1 MQVILYKYNGRTN
14 AISKELPTSSLTL
27 EGVLKEGTSLLNP
40 SILIES
46 TNYDKVVNDSNIRVG
61 YLNNGIFRKISY
73 NQLERLFDY
82 NYAYIPDFKRYY
94 FITDINSFRTNLW
107 RIDMKVDVLKTYE
120 HDIISQTQYVS
131 RYESASSYRYKDNLS
146 VFNPVNNV
154 EETEPESG
162 SFVNTIFNKLE
173 SDNQYNVV
181 VSTISARSLLGNYQT
196 KPSFSILPEVEAQ
209 FLESPCTNTY
219 VLKSKSD
226 IIQLAYKL
234 SLTDYSKYS
243 SYVLSA
249 VRFPM
254 TINHLSPKNTELYVG
269 NNETIPGINNSSSDL
284 QNYIVGDFYYTND
297 NITSDIY
304 EQTTIEIYVPYLG
317 WVRLNTQDVMN
328 KRIVITYDV
337 NLYSGESN
345 VSIIDYNNKKLLYY
359 SQCQLG
365 TPLSLTSSNKYDV
378 DTTNSLR
385 FLNMALSLATTA
397 VGASSGNPALAKVGL
412 YNSIKNVSSFVTG
425 AMTNYVT
432 TSGSVTNALSG
443 NVTPQNV
450 RIKVTYPTRVNRD
463 EYFASRYGYPYNKS
477 IQLYYLNSGKY
488 FKCDGVQLIAIEN
501 ATKTEQDEIKS
512 LLENG
517 VYR

>member
-14 AISKELPTSSLTL
+14 TISKELPTSSLTL

-46 TNYDKVVNDSNIRVG
+46 TNYDRVVNDNNIRVG
-61 YLNNGIFRKISY
+61 YLNNGVFRKITY

-94 FITDINSFRTNLW
+94 FITDISSFRTNLW

-131 RYESASSYRYKDNLS
+131 RYESASSYKYKDNLA

-154 EETEPESG
+154 EETEPTSG
-162 SFVNTIFNKLE
+162 SFVNTIFNELE
-173 SDNQYNVV
+173 SDEQYNVV
-181 VSTISARSLLGNYQT
+181 VSTISSRSLLSNYDR
-196 KPSFSILPEVEAQ
+196 KESFSILPEVEAQ
-209 FLESPCTNTY
+209 FLESPCTSTY
-219 VLKSKSD
+219 VLKRRSD
-226 IIQLAYKL
+226 ITSLAYKL
-234 SLTDYSKYS
+234 SLSDYSKYS
-243 SYVLSA
+243 SFVLSA

-254 TINHLSPKNTELYVG
+254 TINHLSPTNTELYVG
-269 NNETIPGINNSSSDL
+269 NNETIPNIYNSSS
-284 QNYIVGDFYYTND
+284 QFKNYIVGDFTYTND

-304 EQTTIEIYVPYLG
+304 EQTTIEIYIPYLG
-317 WVRLNTQDVMN
+317 WVRLNTQDVMD

-337 NLYSGESN
+337 NYYSGESN
-345 VSIIDYNNKKLLYY
+345 VSIIDYNNNKLLYY

-378 DTTNSLR
+378 DSNNTLR

-397 VGASSGNPALAKVGL
+397 VGASSGNTAIAKVGL
-412 YNSIKNVSSFVTG
+412 YNSVKNVSSFITG
-425 AMTNYVT
+425 TMTNYVT

-443 NVTPQNV
+443 NVTPQKV

-463 EYFASRYGYPYNKS
+463 EYFAIHYGYPFNET
-477 IQLYYLNSGKY
+477 IQLYYLDYGKY

-512 LLENG
+512 LLESG
-517 VYR
+517 VYK

>member
-1 MQVILYKYNGRTN
+1 MQVILYKYSGRTN
-14 AISKELPTSSLTL
+14 TIAKELPTTTLTL

-46 TNYDKVVNDSNIRVG
+46 TNYDRVVNDSNIRVG
-61 YLNNGIFRKISY
+61 YLNNGIFRKVAY
-73 NQLERLFDY
+73 NQIEHLFDY

-120 HDIISQTQYVS
+120 HAIISQTQYVS
-131 RYESASSYRYKDNLS
+131 RYEGASSYKYKDNLAI
-146 VFNPVNNV
+146 FNPINNV
-154 EETEPESG
+154 EEIEPDSG
-162 SFVNTIFNKLE
+162 SLVNTIFNELE
-173 SDNQYNVV
+173 YDNNYNVV
-181 VSTISARSLLGNYQT
+181 VSTISARSVLSNYQR
-196 KPSFSILPEVEAQ
+196 KPSFSILPEVAAQ
-209 FLESPCTNTY
+209 FLESPCTSTY
-219 VLKSKSD
+219 VLKTRHDVS
-226 IIQLAYKL
+226 QLAFDL

-254 TINHLSPKNTELYVG
+254 TINHLTPKSTELYVG
-269 NNETIPGINNSSSDL
+269 YNESIPGINNSSTDF
-284 QNYIVGDFYYTND
+284 QNYIVGDFTYTND

-337 NLYSGESN
+337 NYYSGESN
-345 VSIIDYNNKKLLYY
+345 VSIIDYNNNKLLYY

-365 TPLSLTSSNKYDV
+365 IPLSLISSNKFDV
-378 DTTNSLR
+378 DSNNTLR
-385 FLNMALSLATTA
+385 FLNMAISLATTIGGTA
-397 VGASSGNPALAKVGL
+397 SGNYPLAKVGL
-412 YNSIKNVSSFVTG
+412 YNSIKSASNFATG
-425 AMTNYVT
+425 LMTNYVT

-443 NVTPQNV
+443 NVTPQQV
-450 RIKVTYPTRVNRD
+450 RIKATYPTRVNRD
-463 EYFASRYGYPYNKS
+463 EYFAIHYGYPYNTS
-477 IQLYYLNSGKY
+477 IQLYYLDYGKY
-488 FKCDGVQLIAIEN
+488 FKCDGVQLNEIEN

-512 LLENG
+512 LLESG
-517 VYR
+517 VYK

>member
-14 AISKELPTSSLTL
+14 TISKELPTSSLTL

-61 YLNNGIFRKISY
+61 YLNNGVFRNITY

-94 FITDINSFRTNLW
+94 FITDISSFRTNLW

-131 RYESASSYRYKDNLS
+131 RYESASSYNYKDNLA

-154 EETEPESG
+154 EETEPTSG
-162 SFVNTIFNKLE
+162 SFVNTIFNELE
-173 SDNQYNVV
+173 SDTPYNVV
-181 VSTISARSLLGNYQT
+181 VSTISSRSLLGNYDS
-196 KPSFSILPEVEAQ
+196 KESFSILPEVEAQ
-209 FLESPCTNTY
+209 FLESPCTSTY
-219 VLKSKSD
+219 VLRRRSD
-226 IIQLAYKL
+226 IISLAYKL
-234 SLTDYSKYS
+234 SLSDYSKYNS
-243 SYVLSA
+243 FVLSA

-254 TINHLSPKNTELYVG
+254 TINHLTAYNTDLYVG
-269 NNETIPGINNSSSDL
+269 NNETIPNIYNSSS
-284 QNYIVGDFYYTND
+284 QFKNYIVGDFKYTND

-337 NLYSGESN
+337 NYYSGESN
-345 VSIIDYNNKKLLYY
+345 VSIIDYNNNKLLYY

-365 TPLSLTSSNKYDV
+365 TPLSLTSSNQYDV
-378 DTTNSLR
+378 DSNNTLR

-397 VGASSGNPALAKVGL
+397 VGASSGNTAIAKVGL
-412 YNSIKNVSSFVTG
+412 YNSVKNVSSFITG
-425 AMTNYVT
+425 TMTNYVT

-443 NVTPQNV
+443 NVTPQKV

-463 EYFASRYGYPYNKS
+463 EYFAIHYGYPYNKT
-477 IQLYYLNSGKY
+477 IQLYYLDYGKY

-512 LLENG
+512 LLESG
-517 VYR
+517 VYK